1 MKRLGI
7 ALLAGLML
15 ISCTAETMPEEVE
28 TVGQA
33 ATDVQ
38 NVQTAPTEEPEWL
51 TPPEEPVTALV
62 TREEDIPEGETWVPV
77 YYVQRKYVNYYILSL
92 DELVIEEGERYDVY
106 CYYPCNTI
114 NPELVDDH
122 EDTLLIEDGGLRL
135 FDLKTGEISELPF
148 SADDFSILW
157 IASDAYTSEITG
169 IVCKT
174 ENNQC
179 QFYNTQTQSI
189 TLSEENER
197 DYISIFTYN
206 GRCIEQ
212 RDTDEGYFNLVYDIH
227 TGELIHTFERHL
239 EVAGTANLPLYL
251 NSRGVNG
258 TNFKVYTSDFTLL
271 TDPDIDY
278 DYAEVTS
285 ENTIVLVESITS
297 AGDGVFVPPTSFTVI
312 REDGS
317 SVCTSKEFTEIL
329 FASGDHIFVNE
340 DGKLNVYDYKGNY
353 IRTLSDWTDNAY
365 SHSMISGRFGEKT
378 FHLNDYYLAW
388 YKNVGTPE
396 EPVYEKAESSV
407 FPARICYITENL
419 NESLGMDGTGLEFY
433 FDPVTGESGALAVA
447 YIGGYAKPVLYLCPE
462 EETDVTVT
470 FAHPERLTV
479 VYPDYPETGW
489 TVTASP
495 DGTLYD
501 TDGRSY
507 YALYWEE
514 SGTISVDWERGFC
527 VAREELTEFL
537 ENTLAEIGL
546 TEREANEFIIYWLPV
561 LQKNE
566 YNLIWFELTESRQA
580 MNGLCITPA
589 PDSLLRIA
597 MHVKASDEFVGTSGQ
612 TFAGFS
618 RTGFTAVEWG
628 GVVHEG

>member
-15 ISCTAETMPEEVE
+15 ISCTAETMPEETYE
-28 TVGQA
+28 DTTAGITVS
-33 ATDVQ
+33 
-38 NVQTAPTEEPEWL
+38 EEPEWL
-51 TPPEEPVTALV
+51 TPPEEPVTNLI
-62 TREEDIPEGETWVPV
+62 TREEDIPEGETWIPV
-77 YYVQRKYVNYYILSL
+77 YVIHNQYSDSYVLHF
-92 DELVIEEGERYDVY
+92 DEFVLAPIDSMEIY
-106 CYYPCNTI
+106 CYYPCKTI
-114 NPELVDDH
+114 NPEMVH
-122 EDTLLIEDGGLRL
+122 NRRNTLLIEDGGLRV
-135 FDLKTGEISELPF
+135 FDLGTGEITELPF
-148 SADDFSILW
+148 SADD
-157 IASDAYTSEITG
+157 YTSVRLTRDSRTDEATG
-169 IVCKT
+169 ILCKD
-174 ENNQC
+174 ENNGYS
-179 QFYNTQTQSI
+179 FYNYNKMTF
-189 TLSEENER
+189 TLGA
-197 DYISIFTYN
+197 DTPLAYISTDTFGET
-206 GRCIEQ
+206 CIEYP
-212 RDTDEGYFNLVYDIH
+212 DDFLSNVYDIS
-227 TGELIHTFERHL
+227 TGELLHSFEGHVSVQNSEGIL
-239 EVAGTANLPLYL
+239 LYL
-251 NSRGVNG
+251 VSPGISSNS
-258 TNFKVYTSDFTLL
+258 FSVYNSDFQQISESDTAYDSAEITSDG
-271 TDPDIDY
+271 
-278 DYAEVTS
+278 
-285 ENTIVLVESITS
+285 TIVLVESIAS

-340 DGKLNVYDYKGNY
+340 DGKLNIYDYKGNY

-396 EPVYEKAESSV
+396 EPVYEKSEASV
-407 FPARICYITENL
+407 FPAGICYITENL

-514 SGTISVDWERGFC
+514 SGVIPVDWERGFC

-566 YNLIWFELTESRQA
+566 YSLIWFELTESRQA

-612 TFAGFS
+612 TFAGFD

-628 GVVHEG
+628 GVVHE